1 MKSIYIHAWGHDFGN
16 PSSSF
21 APKCL
26 HENNLGKWFYS
37 SGSFVPTMHN
47 EIHSGT
53 DFHSCIPLLITV
65 LRIQRPLI
73 KVGFTVESNSYLTNW
88 YQLEGRELLFLELAW
103 LRSFLLSKTLNPL
116 ENSKFLSKQ
125 RGRKIHQLIIRS
137 KFWDAMVK
145 LFKYKALIQLFSP
158 SMRFIISFSACHP

>member
-1 MKSIYIHAWGHDFGN
+1 MKSICIHALGHNFGN

-26 HENNLGKWFYS
+26 HENNLGKWVYS
-37 SGSFVPTMHN
+37 SGSFVPPMHN

-53 DFHSCIPLLITV
+53 DFHLCIPFLITV

-73 KVGFTVESNSYLTNW
+73 KVGFTVESNSYLTNR
-88 YQLEGRELLFLELAW
+88 YQSEGRELLFLELAW
-103 LRSFLLSKTLNPL
+103 LRFFLLSKTLNPL
-116 ENSKFLSKQ
+116 ENLKFLSKQ
-125 RGRKIHQLIIRS
+125 RGRKIHQSIIRS

-145 LFKYKALIQLFSP
+145 LFKYKALIQLSSP
-158 SMRFIISFSACHP
+158 SMRFIISFSTCHP